1 MAEMVLIG
9 ESTAAAFRLNEWETL
24 SEKKPFLSATLL
36 TLSSINS
43 YSTPHLYQLSDQTT
57 SPQAKHLTLP
67 YECLT
72 THPFMSINYNL
83 GLTIAHRYINSQPW
97 LFMKQLARH
106 SI

>member
-1 MAEMVLIG
+1 MADMVLIG
-9 ESTAAAFRLNEWETL
+9 KSTVVAFRLDEWETL
-24 SEKKPFLSATLL
+24 PGKKSSLSATLL

-43 YSTPHLYQLSDQTT
+43 YSTPHLYKLSDQTT
-57 SPQAKHLTLP
+57 SPQAEHLKLP

-72 THPFMSINYNL
+72 TQPFMSINYNL